1 MFGYV
6 QLTREFSTK
15 KYKIGTSVHFYF
27 FPNRLKLH
35 NQIICNQNFEK
46 YISIYSA
53 TTSAEDWTLNQMFK
67 PETKTNK
74 INAHKK
80 YGLKCKFS
88 PDSKFLVTTS
98 ADHTAKLWDTS
109 NQEYISVRFLVL
121 N

>member
-1 MFGYV
+1 MISKSFSRSLEQFFLTIGQNNFGN
-6 QLTREFSTK
+6 
-15 KYKIGTSVHFYF
+15 KIPF
-27 FPNRLKLH
+27 
-35 NQIICNQNFEK
+35 
-46 YISIYSA
+46 IYSA
-53 TTSAEDWTLNQMFK
+53 TTATEDWTLNQMFK

>member
-1 MFGYV
+1 MRI
-6 QLTREFSTK
+6 L
-15 KYKIGTSVHFYF
+15 ID
-27 FPNRLKLH
+27 
-35 NQIICNQNFEK
+35 IIF
-46 YISIYSA
+46 IYSA

-67 PETKTNK
+67 PETKTSK

-109 NQEYISVRFLVL
+109 NQEYISVSFKLKKNQLLRTYTNSNTVTKKRFSF
-121 N
+121 